1 VKKLI
6 RDNGWRESGKAENI
20 GRMMSLA
27 NRGQNSAVGRG
38 ALCAAKPGQ
47 AALSV

>member
-1 VKKLI
+1 M
-6 RDNGWRESGKAENI
+6 ESGKAENI

-38 ALCAAKPGQ
+38 ELRVSRGQ
-47 AALSV
+47 TVNCK